1 MRLIVSPA
9 KKMRSDSDS
18 FAVAAPPQFL
28 EQAEELKTYLQ
39 TLDYDQCRALWRCN
53 DAIAALNFERVR
65 HMDLRRAQTPAL
77 FSYDGIQYRYMAP
90 NVFSERE
97 LSYVQE
103 HLRILSGFYG
113 LLRPFDG
120 VEPYRMEMQAKLAG
134 FRCSTLYEFW
144 GASLAEALA
153 AEDACLVNLASAMGG
168 VYLCRGGG
176 RKAPGKGH
184 AGQNGAGRHGT
195 LSGGAPGPGTGRD
208 ARL

>member
-1 MRLIVSPA
+1 MNKTGRAALRAGALPLGKEDRLCAAYHFTSQ
-9 KKMRSDSDS
+9 KMRSDSDS

-113 LLRPFDG
+113 LL
-120 VEPYRMEMQAKLAG
+120 
-134 FRCSTLYEFW
+134 
-144 GASLAEALA
+144 
-153 AEDACLVNLASAMGG
+153 
-168 VYLCRGGG
+168 
-176 RKAPGKGH
+176 AP
-184 AGQNGAGRHGT
+184 
-195 LSGGAPGPGTGRD
+195 L
-208 ARL
+208 

>member
-120 VEPYRMEMQAKLAG
+120 VEPYRMEM
-134 FRCSTLYEFW
+134 
-144 GASLAEALA
+144 
-153 AEDACLVNLASAMGG
+153 
-168 VYLCRGGG
+168 
-176 RKAPGKGH
+176 
-184 AGQNGAGRHGT
+184 
-195 LSGGAPGPGTGRD
+195 
-208 ARL
+208 

>member
-1 MRLIVSPA
+1 
-9 KKMRSDSDS
+9 MRSDSDS

-28 EQAEELKTYLQ
+28 GQAEELKTYLQ

-134 FRCSTLYEFW
+134 FRCKMCIRDRFQAVYEEKKM
-144 GASLAEALA
+144 SA
-153 AEDACLVNLASAMGG
+153 AEMAARIPDASHIFSDKMCIRDSCTAVCELH
-168 VYLCRGGG
+168 R
-176 RKAPGKGH
+176 R
-184 AGQNGAGRHGT
+184 AGRPYSAQHG
-195 LSGGAPGPGTGRD
+195 
-208 ARL
+208 